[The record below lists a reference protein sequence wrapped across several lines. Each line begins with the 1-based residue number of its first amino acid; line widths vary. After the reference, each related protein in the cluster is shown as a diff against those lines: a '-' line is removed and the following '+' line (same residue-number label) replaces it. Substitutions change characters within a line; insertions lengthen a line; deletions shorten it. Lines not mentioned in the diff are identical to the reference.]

1 MQSWRSSSSFFMT
14 AQGIFSADIVGPGP
28 TTSGDKSTKLHTAA
42 EQFEA
47 LMIGEMM
54 RSQREADGDGW
65 LGTGSDDDNA
75 SESAMDIAE
84 SQFSNALASRGG
96 LGLARMIERT
106 MGPSATTQPVISANS
121 DINTEG
127 AR

>member
-1 MQSWRSSSSFFMT
+1 MATQ
-14 AQGIFSADIVGPGP
+14 AIFSIDSLAPV
-28 TTSGDKSTKLHTAA
+28 TTSAEKPTKLHTAA
-42 EQFEA
+42 QQFEA

-96 LGLARMIERT
+96 LGLAQIIERT
-106 MGPSATTQPVISANS
+106 MAPIATSQPVTPENS
-121 DINTEG
+121 EINTEEP
-127 AR
+127 R